1 MSKFVGILDL
11 LAVAGVV
18 FALERDGGVSDSVD
32 LGL

>member
-18 FALERDGGVSDSVD
+18 LALERESGVSDSVD